1 MPSRS
6 NLKVDK
12 TSFGLQAP
20 EVRDRVVRD
29 IPEILRSPVAVQFSQ
44 FSGECRQDPAILAG
58 TRGRRCT
65 RIRADCRNDLI
76 GET

>member
-6 NLKVDK
+6 NIKTDK
-12 TSFGLQAP
+12 TSFRLQAP

-44 FSGECRQDPAILAG
+44 LFGERWQDPAILAG
-58 TRGRRCT
+58 TRGRRRT
-65 RIRADCRNDLI
+65 HIRAGCRNDLI